1 MQQLPLFS
9 HNAGMSKF
17 RCEAASVDGFVQ
29 YLACNLINR
38 GYWWYYL
45 GQIPWH
51 KDPPTV
57 DAKLAELYELTL
69 DKFARARRK
78 KKGLANAAYI
88 RHERTFVLI
97 CTEGPHRLRE
107 DHKLL
112 DIRLRPIHFHG
123 YSIGCG
129 RGGDG
134 RYHASVRIT
143 DDAFKSLSAYYE
155 RIALQKDAPSLA
167 VDVDSIPYQPY
178 ARVRRQLTK
187 LVQQVNQRR
196 LAAGK
201 DTVPLVTQSRRRRSV
216 SALAGDPG

>member
-1 MQQLPLFS
+1 
-9 HNAGMSKF
+9 MSKF

-38 GYWWYYL
+38 GYWWYYF
-45 GQIPWH
+45 GRIPWY
-51 KDPPTV
+51 KDPHAV

-88 RHERTFVLI
+88 RHERQFVLI

-107 DHKLL
+107 DHKLI

-134 RYHASVRIT
+134 RYHASVRIH
-143 DDAFKSLSAYYE
+143 DAAFLELKEIHLTSAATEPPHAVVE
-155 RIALQKDAPSLA
+155 RFSRISF
-167 VDVDSIPYQPY
+167 QPY
-178 ARVRRQLTK
+178 ARVRRQLMG
-187 LVQQVNQRR
+187 LWRSMDQWRAIAQLDPLPDRPPVGQRCI
-196 LAAGK
+196 
-201 DTVPLVTQSRRRRSV
+201 TSIFRSPE
-216 SALAGDPG
+216 A